1 MSSIPLPTTNTLS
14 SSTTTT
20 FSNYLHSS
28 SPFFAKTSKISS
40 IRKYNGHRNFQVSCK
55 TIDDNNHEHNSP
67 IDISKKSTDCSSNII
82 DRRNVLLG
90 LGGLYGAST
99 LVGGLPFAF
108 AAPVNGP
115 DVTKCGLADLPPG
128 ALLLDSL

>member
-1 MSSIPLPTTNTLS
+1 MSSVPFHTTNTIS

-20 FSNYLHSS
+20 FSNLHP
-28 SPFFAKTSKISS
+28 SPFFGKTPKISS
-40 IRKYNGHRNFQVSCK
+40 IKKHNGHRNFQVSCK
-55 TIDDNNHEHNSP
+55 STDENNNHEHNSP
-67 IDISKKSTDCSSNII
+67 IDISKKSTNSSSNII

-115 DVTKCGLADLPPG
+115 DVNKCGAADLPPG
-128 ALLLDSL
+128 EVSSL